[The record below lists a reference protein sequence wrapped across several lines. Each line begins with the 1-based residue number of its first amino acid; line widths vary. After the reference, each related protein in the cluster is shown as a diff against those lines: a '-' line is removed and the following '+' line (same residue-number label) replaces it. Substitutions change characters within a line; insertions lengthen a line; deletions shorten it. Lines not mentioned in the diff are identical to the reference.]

1 MEMSSASD
9 KEAKDAL
16 KGTALDIYRL
26 MLTSNK
32 SFGIREIQRALELS
46 SPSIAQHH
54 LIRLERVGLVKKEAG
69 NYAVNKVL
77 LRNYIKISRF
87 LVPRYFFYTVF
98 SVVVLILELTV
109 LQPNVIYQVYV
120 FSVIASILV
129 VVIFCYETIRVWR
142 DGGL

>member
-1 MEMSSASD
+1 MCSVSD
-9 KEAKDAL
+9 KEAKDVL

-32 SFGIREIQRALELS
+32 PFGIREIQRALDLS

-54 LIRLERVGLVKKEAG
+54 LLKLERVGLVKKEAG
-69 NYAVNKVL
+69 NYLINKVL
-77 LRNYIKISRF
+77 LRNYVKVSRF

-98 SVVVLILELTV
+98 AVMIVLLELTV
-109 LQPNVIYQVYV
+109 LQPNVIYQAYV
-120 FSVIASILV
+120 FSVIASIMV
-129 VVIFCYETIRVWR
+129 VVIFCYETVRVWR

>member
-1 MEMSSASD
+1 MSSATE

-32 SFGIREIQRALELS
+32 PFGIREIQRALELS

-54 LIRLERVGLVKKEAG
+54 LLKLERVGLVKKEAG
-69 NYAVNKVL
+69 NYVVNKVL

-98 SVVVLILELTV
+98 AVMILILELTV
-109 LQPNVIYQVYV
+109 LQPNVIYQAYV

-129 VVIFCYETIRVWR
+129 VAIFCYETVRVWR

>member
-1 MEMSSASD
+1 MSSASE

-16 KGTALDIYRL
+16 KGNALDIYRF

-32 SFGIREIQRALELS
+32 PFGIREIQKALDLS
-46 SPSIAQHH
+46 SPSVAQHH
-54 LIRLERVGLVKKEAG
+54 LIRLERVGLVKKESG
-69 NYAVNKVL
+69 NYVINKVV
-77 LRNYIKISRF
+77 LRNYVKISHF

-98 SVVVLILELTV
+98 AFMIVILELTV
-109 LQPNVIYQVYV
+109 LQPNVIYQAYV

-129 VVIFCYETIRVWR
+129 VAIFCYETIRVWR

>member
-1 MEMSSASD
+1 MSSASD

-32 SFGIREIQRALELS
+32 SFGIREIQRALGLS

-54 LIRLERVGLVKKEAG
+54 LLKLERVGLVKKEAG
-69 NYAVNKVL
+69 GYVVNKVL

-98 SVVVLILELTV
+98 SIMILILELTV
-109 LQPNVIYQVYV
+109 LQPNVIYQAYV
-120 FSVIASILV
+120 FSVIASIMV
-129 VVIFCYETIRVWR
+129 VVIFCYETVRVWR

>member
-1 MEMSSASD
+1 MSSASD

-32 SFGIREIQRALELS
+32 PFGIREIQRALELS

-54 LIRLERVGLVKKEAG
+54 LLKLERVGLVKKEEG
-69 NYAVNKVL
+69 GYVVNKVL
-77 LRNYIKISRF
+77 LRNYVKISRF

-98 SVVVLILELTV
+98 SIMILILELTV
-109 LQPNVIYQVYV
+109 LQPNVIYQAYV

-129 VVIFCYETIRVWR
+129 VAIFCYETIRVWR

>member
-1 MEMSSASD
+1 MSSTSE

-16 KGTALDIYRL
+16 KGTALDIYRF

-32 SFGIREIQRALELS
+32 PFGIRELQRALNLS

-54 LIRLERVGLVKKEAG
+54 LLKLERVGLVKKEEG
-69 NYAVNKVL
+69 NYVINKVL

-98 SVVVLILELTV
+98 AAMILILELTV
-109 LQPNVIYQVYV
+109 LQPNVIYQAYV
-120 FSVIASILV
+120 FSVIASVLV
-129 VVIFCYETIRVWR
+129 VAIFCYETVRVWR

>member
-1 MEMSSASD
+1 MSSASD

-32 SFGIREIQRALELS
+32 PFGIREIQRALELS

-54 LIRLERVGLVKKEAG
+54 LLKLERVGLVKKEESG
-69 NYAVNKVL
+69 YVVNKVL
-77 LRNYIKISRF
+77 LRNYVKISRF

-98 SVVVLILELTV
+98 SIMILILELTV
-109 LQPNVIYQVYV
+109 LQPNVIYQAYV
-120 FSVIASILV
+120 FSVIASVMV
-129 VVIFCYETIRVWR
+129 VAIFCYETIRVWR

>member
-1 MEMSSASD
+1 MSSATE

-32 SFGIREIQRALELS
+32 PFGIREIQRALELS

-54 LIRLERVGLVKKEAG
+54 LLKLERVGLVKKEAG
-69 NYAVNKVL
+69 NYVINKVL
-77 LRNYIKISRF
+77 LRNYIKINHF

-98 SVVVLILELTV
+98 ATMILILELTV
-109 LQPNVIYQVYV
+109 LQPKEIYQAYI
-120 FSVIASILV
+120 FSVIASIMIV
-129 VVIFCYETIRVWR
+129 TIFCYETIRVWHE
-142 DGGL
+142 GGL

>member
-1 MEMSSASD
+1 MSSASD

-32 SFGIREIQRALELS
+32 PFGIREIQRALELS

-54 LIRLERVGLVKKEAG
+54 LLKLERVGLVKKEEG
-69 NYAVNKVL
+69 GYVVNKVL
-77 LRNYIKISRF
+77 LRNYVKISRF

-98 SVVVLILELTV
+98 SIMILILELTV
-109 LQPNVIYQVYV
+109 LQPNVIYQAYV
-120 FSVIASILV
+120 FSVIASVMV
-129 VVIFCYETIRVWR
+129 VAIFCYETIRVWR

>member
-1 MEMSSASD
+1 MSSVSE

-32 SFGIREIQRALELS
+32 PFGIREIQRALELS

-69 NYAVNKVL
+69 NYVINKVL
-77 LRNYIKISRF
+77 LRNYVKISRF

-98 SVVVLILELTV
+98 AITILILELTV
-109 LQPNVIYQVYV
+109 LQPNVIYQAYV
-120 FSVIASILV
+120 FSVIASIMV
-129 VVIFCYETIRVWR
+129 VAIFCYETVRVWR